1 MLFLQIILVSII
13 VISIQA
19 KVIDSNEKFFN
30 LNSDLDEDKIRDKV
44 DSLSNLAGLNTL
56 TKTEK
61 SQFRETLQEL
71 KVDMNEI
78 ELENIEDA
86 KCNHFD
92 SSSGNAFTQRTIN

>member
-1 MLFLQIILVSII
+1 MLFFQILLASI
-13 VISIQA
+13 VISIQST
-19 KVIDSNEKFFN
+19 VIDSNEQIFN
-30 LNSDLDEDKIRDKV
+30 LNSDIYQDKIRDKV
-44 DSLSNLAGLNTL
+44 DSLSNLAGLNIL